1 MEYEKFEKII
11 LNLQKTYDHA
21 NILYSYGIDITEVTD
36 NLHTIISD
44 LLGIIF
50 TDDGKDWIDWFMY
63 EKEFGKRED
72 LKAWDENKNEI
83 AYDIK
88 SLYELLINE
97 YLIKK

>member
-1 MEYEKFEKII
+1 MEYEQFEKII
-11 LNLQKTYDHA
+11 LNLQKSSNQADL
-21 NILYSYGIDITEVTD
+21 LYKNGIDITEVTD
-36 NLHTIISD
+36 NLHIIISD

-63 EKEFGKRED
+63 EKEFGKRDD
-72 LKAWDENKNEI
+72 LKAWDVDKNEI

>member
-11 LNLQKTYDHA
+11 LNLQKISDQA
-21 NILYSYGIDITEVTD
+21 DILYNNGIDITEVTD
-36 NLHTIISD
+36 NLHIIIND

-72 LKAWDENKNEI
+72 LKAWDGNDEI

-88 SLYELLINE
+88 SLYDLLINE
-97 YLIKK
+97 YYNKN

>member
-1 MEYEKFEKII
+1 MEYEYFEKII
-11 LNLQKTYDHA
+11 LNLQKTYDQT
-21 NILYSYGIDITEVTD
+21 NLLYKNGIDITEVTD

-50 TDDGKDWIDWFMY
+50 TDDGKDWIDWFIY

-72 LKAWDENKNEI
+72 LKAWDGDNEI

-88 SLYELLINE
+88 SLYELLVNG
-97 YLIKK
+97 YLNKK

>member
-1 MEYEKFEKII
+1 MEYEYFEKII
-11 LNLQKTYDHA
+11 LNLQKSSDQA
-21 NILYSYGIDITEVTD
+21 NLLYKNGIDITDVTD
-36 NLHTIISD
+36 NLHIIISD

-50 TDDGKDWIDWFMY
+50 TDEGKDWIDWFMY

-72 LKAWDENKNEI
+72 LKAWDIDKNEI

-97 YLIKK
+97 YLTKK

>member
-1 MEYEKFEKII
+1 MEYEQFEKII
-11 LNLQKTYDHA
+11 LNLQKTYDQS
-21 NILYSYGIDITEVTD
+21 NLLYKHGIDITEVTD
-36 NLHTIISD
+36 NLHIIISD

-50 TDDGKDWIDWFMY
+50 TDYGKDWIDWFIY

>member
-1 MEYEKFEKII
+1 MEYEQFEKII
-11 LNLQKTYDHA
+11 LNLQKSSDQA
-21 NILYSYGIDITEVTD
+21 DLLYKNGIDITEVTD
-36 NLHTIISD
+36 NLHIIISD

-63 EKEFGKRED
+63 EKEFGKRDD
-72 LKAWDENKNEI
+72 LKAWDVDKNEI

>member
-1 MEYEKFEKII
+1 MEYKKFEKII
-11 LNLQKTYDHA
+11 LNLQKSYDQA
-21 NILYSYGIDITEVTD
+21 NILYENGVDITEATD
-36 NLHTIISD
+36 ALHIIISD

-72 LKAWDENKNEI
+72 LKAWDVDKNEI

-88 SLYELLINE
+88 SLYELLING
-97 YLIKK
+97 YYNKN